1 MTVIQRRY
9 QARAAIIGATAR
21 VTGLGTICLLLGCGQ
36 GNGVLEIDSGLPRK
50 TGTGPMTY
58 SVHVGEQAALSFRAK
73 LGTLDYAVLHDE
85 AADTY
90 DDCGPLID
98 GRFTW
103 THLFEK
109 VSPAGGAIR
118 LTVTGYAQQ
127 DKRDAMPVG
136 GRLVEGR
143 PPNDSRDWAL
153 ALAAILVEV
162 YQSAVEFEV
171 KLPEGTPNW
180 AITRLIIKRTDGRLA
195 RVTHA
200 GRSDRGF
207 KVTGPD
213 DAGRYRI
220 RYEPLINE
228 VNHDSLTQAELQVAD
243 EQGRI
248 TTFATTF
255 PTP

>member
-9 QARAAIIGATAR
+9 QAGAAINAVTAR
-21 VTGLGTICLLLGCGQ
+21 VMGLGAICFLLGCGQ
-36 GNGVLEIDSGLPRK
+36 GNGVLEIDSGSLRK
-50 TGTGPMTY
+50 SGVGSRTY
-58 SVHVGEQAALSFRAK
+58 SVHVGERPTLSFRAK
-73 LGTLDYAVLHDE
+73 LGRLDYAVLHDE
-85 AADTY
+85 TVDTY

-103 THLFEK
+103 THLFDK

-118 LTVTGYAQQ
+118 LTVTGYTQQ

-143 PPNDSRDWAL
+143 PPNDSRDMAL
-153 ALAAILVEV
+153 ASAAVNVGV

-180 AITRLIIKRTDGRLA
+180 AITRLIIKRTDGRAA

-200 GRSDRGF
+200 NRSDRGF

-213 DAGRYRI
+213 DAGRYRV
-220 RYEPLINE
+220 RYDPLIDE
-228 VNHDSLTQAELQVAD
+228 VNRDGVTQAELQVAD

-248 TTFATTF
+248 TTVATTF